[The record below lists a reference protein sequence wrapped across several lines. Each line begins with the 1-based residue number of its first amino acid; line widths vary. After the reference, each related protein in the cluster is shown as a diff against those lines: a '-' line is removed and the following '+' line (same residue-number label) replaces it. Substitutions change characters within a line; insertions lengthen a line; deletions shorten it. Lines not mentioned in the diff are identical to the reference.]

1 MSERVFNLP
10 NVITLLRL
18 AAVPIVAW
26 LILQQRWEAAC
37 WLFLAAAVSDGIDGL
52 LARWLNQLTQL
63 GAALDTVAD
72 KALGLVTLVMLTQAH
87 AIPLWVTLAILL
99 RDSVIVLGALSYRG
113 LAGHLEIHP
122 TWLGKT
128 HMFAE
133 FTLLALVLGGLAGLL
148 ALDDWRQP
156 LFVTVFA
163 IAVVSGVQ
171 YVWIW
176 SAKARRERADP
187 SRSDALHCNGRCCW
201 RADSQPDLT
210 RYMAA
215 SAARI
220 RASSSVPSSGYSA

>member
-1 MSERVFNLP
+1 MRERVFNLP

-18 AAVPIVAW
+18 AAVPGVAW
-26 LILQQRWEAAC
+26 LILHQRWDAAC

-52 LARWLNQLTQL
+52 LARWLNQMTQL

-72 KALGLVTLVMLTQAH
+72 KALGVVTLVMLTQAE

-99 RDSVIVLGALSYRG
+99 RDTVIVLGALSYRG

-133 FTLLALVLGGLAGLL
+133 FALLTLVLADLAGVLPL
-148 ALDDWRQP
+148 GAWRLP
-156 LFVTVFA
+156 LFGAVFA
-163 IAVVSGVQ
+163 MAVTSGVQ

-176 SAKARRERADP
+176 GAKARRAR
-187 SRSDALHCNGRCCW
+187 
-201 RADSQPDLT
+201 T
-210 RYMAA
+210 
-215 SAARI
+215 AAR
-220 RASSSVPSSGYSA
+220 VGHH

>member
-1 MSERVFNLP
+1 MSERVLNLP
-10 NVITLLRL
+10 NVITLLRI
-18 AAVPIVAW
+18 AAVPGVAW
-26 LILQQRWEAAC
+26 LILQQSWEAAC

-72 KALGLVTLVMLTQAH
+72 KALGVVTLVMLTQAG
-87 AIPLWVTLAILL
+87 AIPLWVTIAILL

-133 FTLLALVLGGLAGLL
+133 FSLLALVLGGLAGLL
-148 ALDDWRQP
+148 PLHDWQ
-156 LFVTVFA
+156 LLVFVGVFV
-163 IAVVSGVQ
+163 IAVISGVQ

-176 SAKARRERADP
+176 SAKARE
-187 SRSDALHCNGRCCW
+187 
-201 RADSQPDLT
+201 
-210 RYMAA
+210 
-215 SAARI
+215 AARLK
-220 RASSSVPSSGYSA
+220 PH

>member
-18 AAVPIVAW
+18 AAVPGVAW

-37 WLFLAAAVSDGIDGL
+37 WLFLAAAVSDGIDGM
-52 LARWLNQLTQL
+52 LARWLDQMTRF

-72 KALGLVTLVMLTQAH
+72 KALGVVTLVMLTKAG

-133 FTLLALVLGGLAGLL
+133 LSLLALVLGDLSGVL
-148 ALDDWRQP
+148 ALDVWRLP
-156 LFVTVFA
+156 LFATVFV
-163 IAVVSGVQ
+163 IAVASGVQ

-176 SAKARRERADP
+176 GAKARRERVA
-187 SRSDALHCNGRCCW
+187 
-201 RADSQPDLT
+201 T
-210 RYMAA
+210 RL
-215 SAARI
+215 RP
-220 RASSSVPSSGYSA
+220 R

>member
-1 MSERVFNLP
+1 MREHVFNLP

-18 AAVPIVAW
+18 AAVPVVAW

-37 WLFLAAAVSDGIDGL
+37 WLFLASAVSDGIDGL
-52 LARWLNQLTQL
+52 LARWLNQMTQL

-72 KALGLVTLVMLTQAH
+72 KALGVVTLVLLTLAE

-99 RDSVIVLGALSYRG
+99 RDSIIVLGALSYRG

-133 FTLLALVLGGLAGLL
+133 LSLLALVLGGLAGLL
-148 ALDDWRQP
+148 VLDDWLLP
-156 LFVTVFA
+156 LFATVFA
-163 IAVVSGVQ
+163 IAVISGVQ

-176 SAKARRERADP
+176 GTKVRRERAGV
-187 SRSDALHCNGRCCW
+187 R
-201 RADSQPDLT
+201 
-210 RYMAA
+210 
-215 SAARI
+215 
-220 RASSSVPSSGYSA
+220 

>member
-18 AAVPIVAW
+18 AAVPGVAG
-26 LILQQRWEAAC
+26 LILQQRWDAAC

-72 KALGLVTLVMLTQAH
+72 KALGVVTLVMLTQVG

-99 RDSVIVLGALSYRG
+99 RDSIIVLGALSYRG
-113 LAGHLEIHP
+113 LAGHLDIHP

-133 FTLLALVLGGLAGLL
+133 LSLLSLVLGGLAGLL
-148 ALDDWRQP
+148 SLGDWLHA
-156 LFVTVFA
+156 LFVAVFV
-163 IAVVSGVQ
+163 IAVASGVQ

-176 SAKARRERADP
+176 GAKARREREA
-187 SRSDALHCNGRCCW
+187 
-201 RADSQPDLT
+201 
-210 RYMAA
+210 
-215 SAARI
+215 I
-220 RASSSVPSSGYSA
+220 RLKPR

>member
-18 AAVPIVAW
+18 AAVPVVAW

-52 LARWLNQLTQL
+52 LARWLNQMTQL

-72 KALGLVTLVMLTQAH
+72 KALGVVTLVMLTQAG

-99 RDSVIVLGALSYRG
+99 RDSIIVLGALSYRG

-133 FTLLALVLGGLAGLL
+133 FALAG
-148 ALDDWRQP
+148 AGAGWP
-156 LFVTVFA
+156 
-163 IAVVSGVQ
+163 G
-171 YVWIW
+171 
-176 SAKARRERADP
+176 RA
-187 SRSDALHCNGRCCW
+187 AG
-201 RADSQPDLT
+201 A
-210 RYMAA
+210 
-215 SAARI
+215 
-220 RASSSVPSSGYSA
+220 G

>member
-1 MSERVFNLP
+1 MRERVLNLP
-10 NVITLLRL
+10 NIISVLRL
-18 AAVPIVAW
+18 VAVPGVTW
-26 LILQQRWEAAC
+26 LILQQHWEAAC

-63 GAALDTVAD
+63 GAALDTIAD
-72 KALGLVTLVMLTQAH
+72 KALGVVTLVMLTQAG

-99 RDSVIVLGALSYRG
+99 RDSIIVLGALSYRG

-133 FTLLALVLGGLAGLL
+133 FALLALVLADLARVLKIEAWL
-148 ALDDWRQP
+148 TTR
-156 LFVTVFA
+156 FVSVFA

-176 SAKARRERADP
+176 GSKAHRERA
-187 SRSDALHCNGRCCW
+187 
-201 RADSQPDLT
+201 
-210 RYMAA
+210 
-215 SAARI
+215 AARLK
-220 RASSSVPSSGYSA
+220 SY

>member
-18 AAVPIVAW
+18 AAVPVVGW

-52 LARWLNQLTQL
+52 LARWLHQLTQF

-72 KALGLVTLVMLTQAH
+72 KALGVVTLVMLTQAE

-99 RDSVIVLGALSYRG
+99 RDSIIVLGALSYRG
-113 LAGHLEIHP
+113 LVGHLDIHP

-128 HMFAE
+128 HMFTE
-133 FTLLALVLGGLAGLL
+133 LSLLTLVLGGLAGLL
-148 ALDDWRQP
+148 SLDDWLLP
-156 LFVTVFA
+156 LFVAVFA
-163 IAVVSGVQ
+163 IAVASGVQ

-176 SAKARRERADP
+176 GAKVRREREAVH
-187 SRSDALHCNGRCCW
+187 LK
-201 RADSQPDLT
+201 
-210 RYMAA
+210 
-215 SAARI
+215 AR
-220 RASSSVPSSGYSA
+220 

>member
-1 MSERVFNLP
+1 MSARVFNLP

-26 LILQQRWEAAC
+26 LIQQQRWEAAC
-37 WLFLAAAVSDGIDGL
+37 WVFLAAAVSDGIDGF
-52 LARWLNQLTQL
+52 LARWLNQMTAL

-72 KALGLVTLVMLTQAH
+72 KALGMVTLVMLTLGD

-99 RDSVIVLGALSYRG
+99 RDTVIVLGALSYRG

-133 FTLLALVLGGLAGLL
+133 FTLLALVLGVLAEVL
-148 ALDDWRQP
+148 AFEDWLQWV
-156 LFVTVFA
+156 FAAVFA
-163 IAVVSGVQ
+163 IAVASGVQ

-176 SAKARRERADP
+176 SAKARRERVGARLK
-187 SRSDALHCNGRCCW
+187 SR
-201 RADSQPDLT
+201 
-210 RYMAA
+210 
-215 SAARI
+215 
-220 RASSSVPSSGYSA
+220 